1 MYPSI
6 DIIDGDEDDSD
17 GFDHH
22 LDYHLGAHRVVF
34 MASVLPLQPALVRR

>member
-6 DIIDGDEDDSD
+6 DTIDGDEDDSD

-22 LDYHLGAHRVVF
+22 LNYHPGAHRVVS
-34 MASVLPLQPALVRR
+34 MASVLHLQPALVRR